1 MGALQS
7 CFHGGAFF
15 DAVGNDFGSLQKI
28 NEVINADVLDA
39 WFPPAPVILETLREH
54 LDWIVR
60 TSPPTGC
67 EGFIKAVA
75 RHRGLAEENILPG
88 AGSSDLMFL
97 ALTRWLDSS
106 SRVLLLDPTYGE
118 YEHLLANV
126 IGCRIERLT
135 SHRFQGFS
143 PDPEELGKAL
153 ARKYDFFIMVNPNSP
168 TGRHID
174 REVLERVL
182 AETPEQ
188 TTIWI
193 DETYVEYVGS
203 DQSLEQFAARR
214 SNVVISK
221 SMSKSY
227 GLSGVRV
234 AYLCGH
240 GQRIEG
246 LRKYS
251 PPWVISLPG
260 QIAGVLALSETTY
273 YRRCYAE
280 TQRLRHQLV
289 DGLNDL
295 APVEIIPSVTNFVL
309 CMLDEQGP
317 DAATVVR
324 DCKEQNLFLRDARLM
339 GTTLGDR
346 ALRVAV
352 KDEATNKKMLSIL
365 ASILRR

>member
-1 MGALQS
+1 MGARKS

-15 DAVGNDFGSLQKI
+15 DAVGNDFSTLQKRSDI
-28 NEVINADVLDA
+28 INADVLDA
-39 WFPPAPVILETLREH
+39 WFPPAPAILEILREH

-75 RHRGLAEENILPG
+75 HYREVGEEHILPG

-97 ALTRWLDSS
+97 ALTRWLNAS

-135 SHRFQGFS
+135 SSRSQGFS
-143 PDPEELGKAL
+143 PDPEELSKAL
-153 ARKYDFFIMVNPNSP
+153 ARQYDFFIMVNPNSP
-168 TGRHID
+168 TGQHIG
-174 REVLERVL
+174 REVLEKVL
-182 AETPEQ
+182 DKAPAC

-193 DETYVEYVGS
+193 DETYIEYVGS
-203 DQSLEQFAARR
+203 EQSLERFATRR
-214 SNVVISK
+214 PNVVISK

-234 AYLCGH
+234 AYLCGQ
-240 GQRIEG
+240 GERIEA

-260 QIAGVLALSETTY
+260 QISGVLALGETAY
-273 YRRCYAE
+273 YQQCYAE
-280 TQRLRHQLV
+280 TERLRRQLI
-289 DGLNDL
+289 DGLCKL
-295 APVEIIPSVTNFVL
+295 APMEIIPSVTNFIL
-309 CMLDEQGP
+309 CMLDEKGP
-317 DAATVVR
+317 DAATVTR
-324 DCKEQNLFLRDARLM
+324 ECKKNNLFLRDARLM

-346 ALRVAV
+346 ALRIAV
-352 KDEATNKKMLSIL
+352 KDESTNGKMLRII
-365 ASILRR
+365 ASILGK